1 MKKDFSAYDGLG
13 KMQKFI
19 DKLKDEE
26 LKKLKDEI
34 KELKKGKESLIDKIS
49 KRLLEL
55 KFKEDNSTKA
65 KSLNWIVKKCCQ
77 GIKNN

>member
-1 MKKDFSAYDGLG
+1 
-13 KMQKFI
+13 MQKFI

-65 KSLNWIVKKCCQ
+65 KYLNWIVKKMLPQ
-77 GIKNN
+77 YKK